1 MAKFKIGDK
10 VRVRLDSP
18 SPYRGRTGV
27 VHEELS
33 GDPSGFRYMVKFELR
48 GLAAVNRF
56 AEKDLEA
63 MSD

>member
-1 MAKFKIGDK
+1 
-10 VRVRLDSP
+10 
-18 SPYRGRTGV
+18 
-27 VHEELS
+27 
-33 GDPSGFRYMVKFELR
+33 VKFELR